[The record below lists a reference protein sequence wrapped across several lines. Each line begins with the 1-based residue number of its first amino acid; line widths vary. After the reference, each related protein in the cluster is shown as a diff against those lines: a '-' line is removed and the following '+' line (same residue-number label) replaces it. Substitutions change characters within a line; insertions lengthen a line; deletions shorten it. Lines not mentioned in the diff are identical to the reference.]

1 MISRITARIAG
12 DPVSRQLKCRMNMA
26 SPLAKRYFA
35 GTLAFGNRTSS
46 KAGTWSDANP
56 GNACAAQQ
64 RTGVLVQE
72 WGED

>member
-1 MISRITARIAG
+1 
-12 DPVSRQLKCRMNMA
+12 MNMA

-35 GTLAFGNRTSS
+35 GTLSFGNRTRI

-56 GNACAAQQ
+56 GKACAAQK

-72 WGED
+72 WGGN